1 MRNITRI
8 TALFASLL
16 LASGALAQDAK
27 PVVLA
32 TTTIVADV
40 ARNIAGD
47 RLDVQSLL
55 PADADTHAYEPTID
69 DALRA
74 QQAAMIAA
82 VGAGYEG
89 FLSHLLENTSAD
101 VPVITLNT
109 GLEIRAL
116 GSREPLGVL
125 GEDGFDCASHD
136 DHHDEESHDEEAHSD
151 EAVHEDEHAHDACDP
166 HTWMDPNYVIAWADA
181 LAQAFAQL
189 DPAGAA
195 DYRAN
200 ADAYIAQLEAL
211 DAEIA
216 ELTASLPE
224 DARVLITNHEFM
236 GYFADR
242 YGFAVAATVMP
253 GGTTDAEPDPQS
265 LAELI
270 ALVREAG
277 VPAIFAEVSAN
288 PQLAQMIADEAGA
301 RVVSTLYS
309 ESLSDA
315 NGPAPTFLAMMQANA
330 QTIVDALAPPAG

>member
-1 MRNITRI
+1 MRNGTRI

-16 LASGALAQDAK
+16 LASGALAQEAK

-40 ARNIAGD
+40 ARSVAGD

-55 PADADTHAYEPTID
+55 PANADAHAYEPTID

-89 FLSHLLENTSAD
+89 FLTPLLENTSAD
-101 VPVITLNT
+101 VPVLTLNT
-109 GLEIRAL
+109 GLAIRAL

-125 GEDGFDCASHD
+125 GEDGFNCASHD
-136 DHHDEESHDEEAHSD
+136 DHHDEEAHSD
-151 EAVHEDEHAHDACDP
+151 EHAHGVCDP
-166 HTWMDPNYVIAWADA
+166 HTWMDPGYVIAWADA
-181 LAQAFAQL
+181 LAQAYAQL

-211 DAEIA
+211 DAGIA
-216 ELTASLPE
+216 TLTASLPE
-224 DARVLITNHEFM
+224 TARVLITNHEFM

-242 YGFAVAATVMP
+242 YGFRIAATVMP

-270 ALVREAG
+270 ALVRETG

-315 NGPAPTFLAMMQANA
+315 DGPAPTYLAMMQANA
-330 QTIVDALAPPAG
+330 QTIVDALRPPAG